1 MRRPA
6 EFQEAFS
13 KGNRNSC
20 SIISVWV
27 YSKPNLPTKVGF
39 SVGKRIGNSVKRNLV
54 KRRLKAS
61 LKNLLPSNNWV
72 LIVSARP
79 PIIDVKFQTLVTE
92 LNDLLIGAGIVFE
105 GDM

>member
-6 EFQEAFS
+6 EFQEIFS

-20 SIISVWV
+20 SIMSVWV
-27 YSKPNLPTKVGF
+27 YSKPNRSTKVGL
-39 SVGKRIGNSVKRNLV
+39 SVGKRIGNSVKRNLI

-61 LKNLLPSNNWV
+61 LKNLVPSSNWALV
-72 LIVSARP
+72 VRAHP
-79 PIIDVKFQTLVTE
+79 PIIDVKFQTIETE
-92 LNDLLIGAGIVFE
+92 LNDLLNGAGVVFE

>member
-6 EFQEAFS
+6 EFQEIFS
-13 KGNRNSC
+13 KGDRNSC
-20 SIISVWV
+20 SIMSVWI
-27 YSKPNLPTKVGF
+27 YSKPNRPTKVGF

>member
-6 EFQEAFS
+6 EFQEIFS

-20 SIISVWV
+20 SIMSVWV
-27 YSKPNLPTKVGF
+27 YMKPNRPTKVGF

-61 LKNLLPSNNWV
+61 LKNLLPNNNWV
-72 LIVSARP
+72 LLVSAHP
-79 PIIDVKFQTLVTE
+79 PIIDVEFQTIETE
-92 LNDLLIGAGIVFE
+92 LNDLLIEAGVVFE
-105 GDM
+105 ANV